1 MPPYGPKAMFL
12 VNREKRLSIY
22 DAGLAEQEEKEE
34 TYARVDELRVIS
46 SMTSLEVRDNRMSID
61 TASLLMFKGE
71 CRSRASCP
79 PTWHSGADG
88 QSLVRC
94 LVLVTEESIGSI
106 AKSPLTRS
114 HHAHE

>member
-34 TYARVDELRVIS
+34 TVDELRVIS

-61 TASLLMFKGE
+61 TQV
-71 CRSRASCP
+71 C
-79 PTWHSGADG
+79 
-88 QSLVRC
+88 
-94 LVLVTEESIGSI
+94 
-106 AKSPLTRS
+106 
-114 HHAHE
+114 